1 MTASTCVYSRQQ
13 CLTRTLTQSG
23 DVKINLFFFSFTT
36 SLQSI
41 IHKSTLYNTC
51 TCTGYGVPLR
61 MRMHLLSWNE
71 NRSAK
76 GGTVY
81 PLGYLEQFS
90 QTTFRPHGQRNNG
103 ARITVK
109 PGC

>member
-1 MTASTCVYSRQQ
+1 
-13 CLTRTLTQSG
+13 
-23 DVKINLFFFSFTT
+23 
-36 SLQSI
+36 
-41 IHKSTLYNTC
+41 
-51 TCTGYGVPLR
+51 
-61 MRMHLLSWNE
+61 MHLLSWNE